1 MDDRTEDVWYYIQDA
16 IKGKISRKEAE
27 KKISELCK
35 KYGEDAFYDYVP
47 NLKAAPYNEKYLKK
61 LEEHAMNGVYST
73 QFLKHLAAVGED
85 VNANKNIFKRYKNT
99 ITGKNI
105 ANTKADIKNFKD
117 VYRDKTDSFIYAGKH
132 YPKDINN
139 KMRDR
144 DEMAKTINS
153 ASKYLN
159 KLKRNRAL
167 AIAGTAAVPLAAAG
181 VGYGLYRHNKKKKQE
196 EEKSASYYTDMIE
209 KIAKNNQEDELM
221 DWFGETLSGHANSH
235 YNQKLVFNNDGR
247 VIGAD
252 NDLIRELKGVE

>member
-1 MDDRTEDVWYYIQDA
+1 
-16 IKGKISRKEAE
+16 
-27 KKISELCK
+27 
-35 KYGEDAFYDYVP
+35 
-47 NLKAAPYNEKYLKK
+47 
-61 LEEHAMNGVYST
+61 MNGVYSK
-73 QFLKHLAAVGED
+73 QFLKHIAAVGED

-117 VYRDKTDSFIYAGKH
+117 VYRNKTDFFIYAGKH

-181 VGYGLYRHNKKKKQE
+181 IGYGLYRHNKKKKQE
-196 EEKSASYYTDMIE
+196 EENMNKSAYDYIDMIE
-209 KIAKNNQEDELM
+209 KIAEDATEQSYDERIKELQSQLENEDLLQSAKEIAGIGLGAGAGLLHNKATTGHWWGDNLAQTFKPAVLGAIGGRIGNVYGEKAKKRVNDELV
-221 DWFGETLSGHANSH
+221 
-235 YNQKLVFNNDGR
+235 QVKLDKLINN
-247 VIGAD
+247 
-252 NDLIRELKGVE
+252 K